1 MPMFERNGVIAPFV
15 PGCNL
20 IWKAEKFM
28 PNTLRILFLLCTLG
42 WAGVI
47 FYLSSLP
54 GADIPPLFF
63 GQDKLLHALVFGILG
78 FFTLGAMKT
87 AADGYRLFQP
97 WLAVILVT
105 VYGVLDEFH
114 QHFVPG
120 RSPDINDVMADA
132 AGGILG
138 VWLLYRFIMIR
149 LRSPASAQ
157 DR

>member
-1 MPMFERNGVIAPFV
+1 MPMVERNGVIEPFV

-20 IWKAEKFM
+20 IWKAGKFM

-47 FYLSSLP
+47 FYLSSQP

-87 AADGYRLFQP
+87 AADGYRPFQP

-157 DR
+157 HR